1 MSIRCLSSYSSG
13 AVRGSECF
21 LNPAAAQRAAII
33 LGIDHEDLGKDIF
46 NPPRGAS
53 FRLPSLLSSPSQ
65 SSNLNLSDTGS
76 IHSYGSPIIA
86 AQSGNR
92 SAALD
97 AFAMGLYEQAV
108 SALVMLINRAL
119 QGPSSAKSRSSIH
132 VLDTPGFQHRELA
145 GARNGASFDELC
157 MNYTQ
162 ERLHMLFH
170 DVTFTLE
177 QDRYIQENIH
187 WMFSESPESPLPLIN
202 AIDKHVGVSE
212 RTLWCTVPLVHE
224 PHSPSPPP
232 QRRGIAVDVNTDRR
246 GLLWILEEESM
257 FPGASDGSFLDRVH
271 MYHGKPGEMGK

>member
-1 MSIRCLSSYSSG
+1 MTFVLVPPPGS
-13 AVRGSECF
+13 ARGSECF
-21 LNPAAAQRAAII
+21 LNPASAQRAAII

-46 NPPRGAS
+46 NPPRGPS
-53 FRLPSLLSSPSQ
+53 FRLPSLFSSPSQ
-65 SSNLNLSDTGS
+65 TSNLNMSDTGS

-97 AFAMGLYEQAV
+97 AFVMGLYEQAV

-119 QGPSSAKSRSSIH
+119 QGPVSSKVRSSIH

-170 DVTFTLE
+170 DVTFTSE
-177 QDRYIQENIH
+177 QDRYMQESIN
-187 WMFSESPESPLPLIN
+187 WMFSESPESPLPVID
-202 AIDKHVGVSE
+202 AIDKHVGVRSSQIHVY
-212 RTLWCTVPLVHE
+212 TCTY
-224 PHSPSPPP
+224 
-232 QRRGIAVDVNTDRR
+232 
-246 GLLWILEEESM
+246 
-257 FPGASDGSFLDRVH
+257 
-271 MYHGKPGEMGK
+271 MYPAL